1 MKKYSEKEER
11 EIIAGCAI
19 ASEKHQELLYKW
31 YYGYVMAIS
40 LSYCTSRDI
49 AQEITHDSFMKI
61 FGSLNKFD
69 EKQALKSW
77 IRKITVNTAI
87 DYYRRNKKHLNHLDV
102 SEYSTEIPSSNII
115 DQLSI
120 DDIYKIIEELPEM
133 LKVVFNLYEI
143 EGYSHKEIV
152 RLVGIK
158 ESSSR
163 TYLMR
168 AKMKLRGLMQKHF
181 N

>member
-1 MKKYSEKEER
+1 LKIYSENEER
-11 EIIAGCAI
+11 QIIAGCAI
-19 ASEKHQELLYKW
+19 ESEKYQELLYKW
-31 YYGYVMAIS
+31 YYGYVMAVS

-61 FGSLNKFD
+61 FSSIDRFN

-87 DYYRRNKKHLNHLDV
+87 DYYRRDKKHLYHLDV
-102 SEYSTEIPSSNII
+102 SEYSSDIPSSAII
-115 DQLSI
+115 DQLTI
-120 DDIYKIIEELPEM
+120 DDIYKLIEELPEM
-133 LKVVFNLYEI
+133 LKIVFNLYEI

-152 RLVGIK
+152 KLVGIK

-168 AKMKLRGLMQKHF
+168 AKMKLRGLVKKHF

>member
-1 MKKYSEKEER
+1 MKKYSENEER

-19 ASEKHQELLYKW
+19 ESEKHQELLYKW
-31 YYGYVMAIS
+31 YYGYVMAVS

-49 AQEITHDSFMKI
+49 AQEITHDSFMKVFSSI
-61 FGSLNKFD
+61 DRFD
-69 EKQALKSW
+69 EKQVLKSW

-87 DYYRRNKKHLNHLDV
+87 DYYRRNKKHLYHLDV
-102 SEYSTEIPSSNII
+102 SEYSSDIPSSAII
-115 DQLSI
+115 DLLSI

-133 LKVVFNLYEI
+133 LKIVFNLYEI

-152 RLVGIK
+152 KLVGIK

-168 AKMKLRGLMQKHF
+168 AKMKLRGLVKKHF

>member
-1 MKKYSEKEER
+1 MKTYSEEE
-11 EIIAGCAI
+11 EKKIIAGCAI
-19 ASEKHQELLYKW
+19 ESEKHQETLYKW
-31 YYGYVMAIS
+31 YYGYIMAVS
-40 LSYCTSRDI
+40 LSYCTCRDI

-61 FGSLNKFD
+61 FSSIDRFNG
-69 EKQALKSW
+69 KQPLKSW
-77 IRKITVNTAI
+77 IRRITINTAI
-87 DYYRRNKKHLNHLDV
+87 DWYRRDKKHFYHLDV
-102 SEYSTEIPSSNII
+102 SEHVSDIPTIAII
-115 DQLSI
+115 DQLTI
-120 DDIYKIIEELPEM
+120 DDIYRLIGELPEM

-152 RLVGIK
+152 KLVGIQ

-168 AKMKLRGLMQKHF
+168 AKIKLRELVKKHF